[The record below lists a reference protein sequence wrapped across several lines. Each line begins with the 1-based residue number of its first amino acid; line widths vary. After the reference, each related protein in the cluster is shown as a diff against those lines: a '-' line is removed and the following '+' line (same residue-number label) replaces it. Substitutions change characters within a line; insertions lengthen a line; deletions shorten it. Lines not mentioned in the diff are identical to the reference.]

1 MSKVKITETYLTNIA
16 NAIRAKNQTETQY
29 KPSEMADAIN
39 DIEYII
45 PNGKIE
51 SYLAE
56 SETIP
61 ANTFVVISNGCVKKM
76 QIPTHIFHMYAQGLT
91 RSECTTFTPG
101 EVWVLNSD

>member
-39 DIEYII
+39 DIGYII
-45 PNGKIE
+45 SNGKIE

-56 SETIP
+56 SEAIP
-61 ANTFVVISNGCVKKM
+61 ANTFVIISNGCVKRM
-76 QIPTHIFHMYAQGLT
+76 QIPTHPSYMYAQGLT
-91 RSECTTFTPG
+91 RSECTTSAPG